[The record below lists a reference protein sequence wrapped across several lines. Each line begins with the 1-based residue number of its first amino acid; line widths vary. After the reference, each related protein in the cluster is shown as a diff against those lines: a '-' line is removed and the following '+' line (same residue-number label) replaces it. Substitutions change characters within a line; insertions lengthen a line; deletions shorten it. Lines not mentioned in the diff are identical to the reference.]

1 MAKYITKSDLQA
13 DVARLICEQI
23 NCASVLIEFKA
34 FLNSEKFR
42 CGDDRLDGYINV
54 NDVQARLNIALS
66 TLSERFSNV

>member
-34 FLNSEKFR
+34 FLNSKKFH
-42 CGDDRLDGYINV
+42 CGNSLDNYINV
-54 NDVQARLNIALS
+54 NDVEARLNIALS
-66 TLSERFSNV
+66 TLSERFSNA

>member
-1 MAKYITKSDLQA
+1 MKYITKSDLQA

-42 CGDDRLDGYINV
+42 CGNSLDGYINV

-66 TLSERFSNV
+66 TLSERFSNA

>member
-42 CGDDRLDGYINV
+42 CGNSLDGYINV
-54 NDVQARLNIALS
+54 SDVQARLNIALS
-66 TLSERFSNV
+66 TLSERFSNA